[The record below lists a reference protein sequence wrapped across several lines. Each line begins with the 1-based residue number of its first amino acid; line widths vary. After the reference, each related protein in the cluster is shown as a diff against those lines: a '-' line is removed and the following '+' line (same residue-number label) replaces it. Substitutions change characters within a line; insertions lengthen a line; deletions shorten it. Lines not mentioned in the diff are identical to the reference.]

1 MDRRRVLMA
10 GAASVAGL
18 AAAAG
23 AGAELDR
30 LQAASG
36 TSAAT
41 RETAGA
47 ANAGD
52 RRALGRQQVIWSVP
66 TGQPLVALTFDDG
79 PDPQFTPR
87 ILEALARAG
96 VHATFDVMGYNAIQH
111 PDLLRAAV
119 QAGHE
124 IGNHTWTHADLTFS
138 SAAQTAAELRRG
150 VAAIQQVT
158 QVPVRFFRP
167 PRGELT
173 GSALAVAAELH
184 QDVLLWSVARG
195 PAGISTVAAVADYVT
210 ATIQPGDVL
219 GLHDGIG
226 RGTFS
231 PDSADSQQLRA
242 RREIEVRALP
252 EILARAADRGLRFV
266 PAGELI
272 AAAS

>member
-1 MDRRRVLMA
+1 MA

-30 LQAASG
+30 LHAASG
-36 TSAAT
+36 TAAT

-47 ANAGD
+47 TTAGD